1 VKGIMENGRWQGAGN
16 LFRKGAAVAI
26 CIIALYFITNPFLS
40 T

>member
-1 VKGIMENGRWQGAGN
+1 MENSRWQGAGN
-16 LFRKGAAVAI
+16 WFRKGAAAAI

>member
-1 VKGIMENGRWQGAGN
+1 VKGIMENSRLQGAGTW
-16 LFRKGAAVAI
+16 FRKGAAAVI